1 MSFLGQ
7 FEHNLDAKDRLTV
20 PSKFRTALSD
30 GVILLAGLDPCV
42 WVFPAKSYEGFSAE
56 ILGGA
61 NPLSADGRKMR
72 RHFFGNADTQDLDSA
87 GRVHVPKHLVDHA
100 GLAGGCVLLGM
111 RDYIEVWSAERW
123 PEFQRRH
130 QGNGDGG
137 RRGLRGKDQPE
148 NRKRGLRW
156 HG

>member
-7 FEHNLDAKDRLTV
+7 FDHPRDATDRLTV
-20 PSKFRTALSD
+20 PSKFRAALSD

-87 GRVHVPKHLVDHA
+87 GRVHVPKHLVEHA

-111 RDYIEVWSAERW
+111 RDYIEVWSAENW
-123 PEFQRRH
+123 PKFQADTKETVTEVAE
-130 QGNGDGG
+130 GYA
-137 RRGLRGKDQPE
+137 GKINPQPGSE
-148 NRKRGLRW
+148 G
-156 HG
+156 

>member
-20 PSKFRTALSD
+20 PSKFRKALSD

-42 WVFPAKSYEGFSAE
+42 WMFPAKSYEGFSAE

-72 RHFFGNADTQDLDSA
+72 RHFFGNADDEKLDSA
-87 GRVHVPKHLVDHA
+87 GRVHVPKHLVEHA

-123 PEFQRRH
+123 PEFRADTKETVTEVAE
-130 QGNGDGG
+130 GYA
-137 RRGLRGKDQPE
+137 GKMNPATGSE
-148 NRKRGLRW
+148 G
-156 HG
+156 

>member
-20 PSKFRTALSD
+20 PSKFRAALSD

-87 GRVHVPKHLVDHA
+87 GRVHVPKHLVEHA

-111 RDYIEVWSAERW
+111 RDYIEVWSGERW
-123 PEFQRRH
+123 PEFRADTKETVTEVAE
-130 QGNGDGG
+130 GYA
-137 RRGLRGKDQPE
+137 GKINPQPGSE
-148 NRKRGLRW
+148 G
-156 HG
+156 